1 MVFSWTFSRLN
12 LFNIFQDILPT
23 LGLPPL
29 PLPFHPHH
37 QRLLMRFQFTIKLSP
52 SNHNYLVP
60 VDFIGENHFL
70 YQPQFTL
77 AWPLSS
83 GIPLGFDGWYEL
95 WRPWWS
101 GQPDEGPRW
110 PGGPHQDGGLWRLCG
125 GAKHPGVRPPSTP
138 LSHLSTAAVT
148 LSPSPR
154 FSLWAQVGLPRP
166 LLLLLPHPDGLLSPW
181 TFPASGLPAPSI
193 ILPLSAASR
202 RRWAATGGQC
212 GHQAGAVSQSRW
224 IFL

>member
-1 MVFSWTFSRLN
+1 M
-12 LFNIFQDILPT
+12 
-23 LGLPPL
+23 
-29 PLPFHPHH
+29 
-37 QRLLMRFQFTIKLSP
+37 
-52 SNHNYLVP
+52 VP

-101 GQPDEGPRW
+101 GQPDKGPRW

-138 LSHLSTAAVT
+138 LSNLTAAAVT
-148 LSPSPR
+148 LGSPSPW
-154 FSLWAQVGLPRP
+154 LGVGAQAGLPRP
-166 LLLLLPHPDGLLSPW
+166 LLLLLPLRPDGLLP
-181 TFPASGLPAPSI
+181 PGLVAAGRLATSSLL
-193 ILPLSAASR
+193 LPLSSTTW
-202 RRWAATGGQC
+202 RWRWWSTAWGQC
-212 GHQAGAVSQSRW
+212 RHQAGAVPQLR
-224 IFL
+224 

>member
-1 MVFSWTFSRLN
+1 M
-12 LFNIFQDILPT
+12 
-23 LGLPPL
+23 
-29 PLPFHPHH
+29 
-37 QRLLMRFQFTIKLSP
+37 
-52 SNHNYLVP
+52 VP

-70 YQPQFTL
+70 YQPHFTL

-154 FSLWAQVGLPRP
+154 FSLWAQVGLPCP
-166 LLLLLPHPDGLLSPW
+166 LLLLLPLRPDGLLSPGLVAAGRLA
-181 TFPASGLPAPSI
+181 ASSLL
-193 ILPLSAASR
+193 LPLSSASR
-202 RRWAATGGQC
+202 RGGWSTAWGQC
-212 GHQAGAVSQSRW
+212 RHQAT
-224 IFL
+224 